1 MPITSALQMTYE
13 IEVKELVLK
22 NDIKLKFDFSEES
35 YFQVVEKRILPFILM
50 KHKDN
55 PKKV

>member
-1 MPITSALQMTYE
+1 MTYE